1 MTNTNTTG
9 KTALFDF
16 DGVIADTEPI
26 YDRYWQE
33 AAQRYGLGI
42 ENFNQLIKGTTLPNI
57 IENYFSTYSKEFQEM
72 VIQESNHFDHTL
84 PMPPVKGALAFLR
97 LLKAKGIR
105 TGLVTS
111 SDDLKIKR
119 AFELLQLDGLFDT
132 VVTADRITQGKP
144 DPMCYLLA
152 AEDLHEDPAHCLV
165 FEDSFNGIKAGRAA
179 GMRVIGLSTTNPA
192 EQLRPLVHEVIP
204 HFESLTF
211 EHYLTW

>member
-1 MTNTNTTG
+1 MTSTNTTG

-84 PMPPVKGALAFLR
+84 PMPPVKGALAFL
-97 LLKAKGIR
+97 
-105 TGLVTS
+105 
-111 SDDLKIKR
+111 
-119 AFELLQLDGLFDT
+119 
-132 VVTADRITQGKP
+132 P
-144 DPMCYLLA
+144 
-152 AEDLHEDPAHCLV
+152 
-165 FEDSFNGIKAGRAA
+165 
-179 GMRVIGLSTTNPA
+179 
-192 EQLRPLVHEVIP
+192 
-204 HFESLTF
+204 
-211 EHYLTW
+211 